1 MPLFCDVALAVPLDM
16 AFTYA
21 IPPGME
27 PVVGGRVLVPFRQ
40 QRMSGIVVEL
50 HDRAPQGIDDFRN
63 DGKEERVRPQGLQPD
78 FLAMPG
84 SAANEVAERVEFETS
99 AAKAAIE
106 NNPLTAALKRCA
118 TPNQIFPAAS
128 KAAPVHKSVPADPP
142 ISKASSN
149 AKAAWIR
156 SVIEALDVAPV
167 LDEQLL
173 KLGRWIADYYLAPI
187 GEVFRT
193 MLPLVAEFKRTIT
206 YRITDQGHMALHL
219 AGMSGSPAR
228 SQRTPDEQLV
238 EFRVLDYLAEREGV
252 REQSLRGATKV
263 SKALLAGMVRKK
275 WIARE
280 DVSAVRD
287 AVRTIKVAVLLGA
300 EAASEGKIAEAS
312 PPPDGPEARPH
323 TETQHPQNE
332 RSAGDSPAVAGA
344 TSPRS
349 SLAKKLN
356 NNQRALIDALAAA
369 GGRLP
374 VETLRD
380 LDVPRTTLA
389 TLVRRGLIEIVEEP
403 EDRTAPKLKPR
414 RSPFEF
420 EFSPAQKEAVK
431 QILESVG
438 ARKFTGML
446 LHGVTGSGKT
456 AVYLAVMREV
466 LEQGRSSILL
476 VPEIG
481 LTPAMAADL
490 IQVFGDEVA
499 ILHSGL
505 SDDER
510 AEQWHRIKRGEARV
524 VVGTRSAVFAPVSD
538 LALVIVDE
546 EQDSSYKQEETPR
559 YHARDVAVMRAK
571 MAGAVVVLGSA
582 TPSLESYYNAK
593 KHKYALLEL
602 PDRVE
607 QRPLPEVEILDMRQ
621 EFQETGQEQVISR
634 KLAEEI
640 RERLE
645 KKEQVMVLLNRRGYS
660 PVVLCRACGETL
672 QCKNCAVSMTH
683 HKREHKM
690 ECHYCGHVAQIP
702 NKCAKCGSEYVYFV
716 GTGSEKLE
724 ELLHGMFPQ
733 ARIGR
738 LDRDTV
744 RGREDFER
752 ALNALNEG
760 ELDMLVG
767 TQMIAKGHDVHGVT
781 LVGVVGADHALSLPD
796 FRAAERTFQLLTQVA
811 GRAGRGNSPGKVVLQ
826 TYFPDH
832 YAVQFAARHDFAG
845 FYDKELQ
852 FRSWMHYPPYSAI
865 ANVVIRSEKLDEA
878 LAWSGELGRWFE
890 KTRHEGIRVLGPAAA
905 PILRLKRDYRYH
917 FILKSPSRE
926 KMNALL
932 RAMLKEAAAK
942 KIPRTQVIVDVDA
955 VWLM

>member
-1 MPLFCDVALAVPLDM
+1 MPLFCDVALPVPLDM

-40 QRMSGIVVEL
+40 QRMSGMVIEL
-50 HDRAPQGIDDFRN
+50 HDGPHDKLQDRAPQT
-63 DGKEERVRPQGLQPD
+63 K
-78 FLAMPG
+78 
-84 SAANEVAERVEFETS
+84 TS
-99 AAKAAIE
+99 GDPEPRK
-106 NNPLTAALKRCA
+106 
-118 TPNQIFPAAS
+118 S
-128 KAAPVHKSVPADPP
+128 PVK
-142 ISKASSN
+142 IKN
-149 AKAAWIR
+149 
-156 SVIEALDVAPV
+156 VIETLDLSPV

-193 MLPLVAEFKRTIT
+193 MLPLSAEFKRAVA
-206 YRITDQGHMALHL
+206 YRITDAGHMALHL
-219 AGMSGSPAR
+219 AGKSGSPAR
-228 SQRTPDEQLV
+228 SQRTPDEQLI
-238 EFRVLDYLAEREGV
+238 EFRVLDYLAEREG
-252 REQSLRGATKV
+252 EPANENSLRGATRA
-263 SKALLAGMVRKK
+263 SRELLAGMVRKK
-275 WIARE
+275 WVARE
-280 DVSAVRD
+280 DVSGARD
-287 AVRTIKVAVLLGA
+287 AARTIKVAVLLRADGEA
-300 EAASEGKIAEAS
+300 PPVEEGPPAASTKNQKVN
-312 PPPDGPEARPH
+312 D
-323 TETQHPQNE
+323 
-332 RSAGDSPAVAGA
+332 
-344 TSPRS
+344 
-349 SLAKKLN
+349 
-356 NNQRALIDALAAA
+356 NQRTLIETLAAA
-369 GGRLP
+369 GGRVP
-374 VETLRD
+374 VETLRA
-380 LDVPRTTLA
+380 LDIPRTTLS
-389 TLVRRGLIEIVEEP
+389 TLVRRGMIALVDEP
-403 EDRTAPKLKPR
+403 KEFSASKLKARP
-414 RSPFEF
+414 SPFDF
-420 EFSPAQKEAVK
+420 DFSPAQQQA
-431 QILESVG
+431 LEKIRDSVR
-438 ARKFTGML
+438 AHKFAGML

-456 AVYLAVMREV
+456 AVYLSVMRGV
-466 LEQGRSSILL
+466 LDQGRSSILL

-490 IQVFGDEVA
+490 VQVFGSEVA

-505 SDDER
+505 SDAER
-510 AEQWHRIKRGEARV
+510 AEQWHRIKKSDARV

-538 LALVIVDE
+538 LALLIVDE

-559 YHARDVAVMRAK
+559 YNARDVGVMRAK

-593 KHKYALLEL
+593 KNKYTLVEL

-607 QRPLPEVEILDMRQ
+607 NRPLPEVEIIDMRQ
-621 EFQETGQEQVISR
+621 EFQETGKDQVISR
-634 KLAEEI
+634 KLLEEI
-640 RERLE
+640 SERLD

-660 PVVLCRACGETL
+660 PVALCRACGQAL

-683 HKREHKM
+683 HKRERKM
-690 ECHYCGHVAQIP
+690 ECHYCGHIEKIP
-702 NKCAKCGSEYVYFV
+702 DKCAHCGSEYVYFV

-760 ELDMLVG
+760 ELDVLVG

-781 LVGVVGADHALSLPD
+781 LVGVVGADAALGLPD

-811 GRAGRGNSPGKVVLQ
+811 GRAGRGQSPGKVVLQ
-826 TYFPDH
+826 TFFPDH

-865 ANVVIRSEKLDEA
+865 ANVIIRSEKLDEA

-905 PILRLKRDYRYH
+905 PITRLKRDYRYH
-917 FILKSPSRE
+917 FILKSASRE
-926 KMNALL
+926 KMNSLL
-932 RAMLKEAAAK
+932 RAMLAEAAAR
-942 KIPRTQVIVDVDA
+942 KIPRAQIVVDVDA

>member
-16 AFTYA
+16 VFTYA

-40 QRMSGIVVEL
+40 QRFSGIVVEL
-50 HDRAPQGIDDFRN
+50 HDR
-63 DGKEERVRPQGLQPD
+63 RPQIKTK
-78 FLAMPG
+78 
-84 SAANEVAERVEFETS
+84 N
-99 AAKAAIE
+99 
-106 NNPLTAALKRCA
+106 
-118 TPNQIFPAAS
+118 
-128 KAAPVHKSVPADPP
+128 
-142 ISKASSN
+142 
-149 AKAAWIR
+149 
-156 SVIEALDVAPV
+156 VIEALDLSPV
-167 LDEQLL
+167 LDEPLL
-173 KLGRWIADYYLAPI
+173 KLGKWIADYYLAPL

-193 MLPLVAEFKRTIT
+193 MLPLSAEFKRAIT
-206 YRITDQGHMALHL
+206 YRITDDGQMALHL
-219 AGMSGSPAR
+219 AGISGSPAR
-228 SQRTPDEQLV
+228 SWRTPDEQLV
-238 EFRVLDYLAEREGV
+238 EFRVLDYLAERDSVSEE
-252 REQSLRGATKV
+252 RLRGATSV
-263 SKALLAGMVRKK
+263 SKALLSGMVRKN
-275 WIARE
+275 WIERV
-280 DVSAVRD
+280 DVSAAHD
-287 AVRTIKVAVLLGA
+287 ATRTIKVAMLLSGEPRVA
-300 EAASEGKIAEAS
+300 LAAASDNS
-312 PPPDGPEARPH
+312 
-323 TETQHPQNE
+323 
-332 RSAGDSPAVAGA
+332 SAGDPPAVARACPEPEG
-344 TSPRS
+344 TSRPRS
-349 SLAKKLN
+349 LPSTKLN
-356 NNQRALIDALAAA
+356 PNQRTLIETLAAA
-369 GGRLP
+369 GGR
-374 VETLRD
+374 VAVDALRG
-380 LDVPRTTLA
+380 LDVPRTTLS
-389 TLVRRGLIEIVEEP
+389 TLVRRGFVELIDEP
-403 EDRTAPKLKPR
+403 QDFTISKIKPR

-420 EFSPAQKEAVK
+420 EFNPAQKEALAR
-431 QILESVG
+431 ILDVVRV
-438 ARKFTGML
+438 RKFTGML

-456 AVYLAVMREV
+456 AVYLAAMREV
-466 LEQGRSSILL
+466 LEQGRSSLLL

-481 LTPAMAADL
+481 LTPALAADL
-490 IQVFGDEVA
+490 HQAFGDEVA

-505 SDDER
+505 THAER

-524 VVGTRSAVFAPVSD
+524 VVGTRSAVFAPAGD
-538 LALVIVDE
+538 LALLIVDE

-559 YHARDVAVMRAK
+559 YQARDVAVMRAK
-571 MAGAVVVLGSA
+571 MAAAVVVLGSA

-593 KHKYALLEL
+593 KNKYALVEL

-621 EFQETGQEQVISR
+621 EFQETGHEQVISR

-660 PVVLCRACGETL
+660 PVALCRACGKTL

-683 HKREHKM
+683 HKRERKM
-690 ECHYCGHVAQIP
+690 ECHYCGHVEHIP
-702 NKCAKCGSEYVYFV
+702 DKCAHCGSEYVYFV

-744 RGREDFER
+744 RGRQDFER

-781 LVGVVGADHALSLPD
+781 LVGVVGADIALGLPD

-811 GRAGRGNSPGKVVLQ
+811 GRAGRGQSPGRVVLQ

-865 ANVVIRSEKLDEA
+865 ANVLVRSEKLDDA
-878 LAWSGELGRWFE
+878 LTWSGELGRWFE

-926 KMNALL
+926 KMNTLL
-932 RAMLKEAAAK
+932 RAMLAEAAAR
-942 KIPRTQVIVDVDA
+942 KIPRTQIIVDVDA